1 MINRAQKLIL
11 YDIMA
16 FIQFH
21 ICLRCYEEVFGKK
34 GSKVEYVLR
43 VTFGA
48 GIEPAYGK
56 RVEPF
61 K

>member
-1 MINRAQKLIL
+1 
-11 YDIMA
+11 MA

-21 ICLRCYEEVFGKK
+21 IYLWYYEDVFGKK
-34 GSKVEYVLR
+34 GSKVAYALR